1 MISGAI
7 FRDAMISAAHNITNQ
22 RDAVNAL
29 NVFPVPDGDTGTNM
43 SMTIT
48 SARKELERLP
58 DDVAVSKVAK
68 TTSSAMLRGARGNS
82 GVILSLIF
90 RGIAKGL
97 KGQDEMDAR
106 SLILAL
112 SYGVESAYKA
122 VMTPTEGTILTVVRK
137 ATQAGAQFG
146 TENKEASFAEVF
158 EHVIEGA
165 KEALAETPELLP
177 VLKKAGVVDAGGQG
191 LVLVFEGM
199 QSVFKDG
206 VVIPNTSDSEPQEQE
221 NVIRR
226 EAAAEPKND
235 APSNSESAVSN
246 NADLLTSGT
255 LEFIYCVELLVL
267 RDHSVSKDPT
277 ALKAYLESIGDQLTV
292 KVEPDLIK
300 VHVHTNDPG
309 RAMNQALKYG
319 VLGKVAVRN
328 MDRPEKDDLV
338 QKADLH
344 QYHTEP
350 ERTDTESEETP
361 GAVEP
366 VEITKEVG
374 FVSVAA
380 GDGIAALF
388 REIGVDVVVSGGQTM
403 NPSTEDILNAV
414 EQVPASTV
422 FVLPNNKNIIM
433 SAEQVISLSSRK
445 VIVLPTRTIP
455 QGVTALVHYNPD
467 LSVEE
472 NHLEMSRSLD
482 TVSTAQVTFA
492 ARDSVIDGLKIKEG
506 QMLGMENGAI
516 TVVDDRALT
525 AAWKITRHLCNRK
538 TTMVTIYYGEG
549 ATEEEAA
556 ELETMVRDKFKDL
569 ETAVIPGGQPVYSY
583 IISVE

>member
-1 MISGAI
+1 MISGKV
-7 FRDAMISAAHNITNQ
+7 FRDAMISAAQNITNQ

-48 SARKELERLP
+48 AARKELERLP
-58 DDVAVSKVAK
+58 DDVTVEKVAK

-97 KGQDEMDAR
+97 KGQTEVGAREM
-106 SLILAL
+106 ILAL

-122 VMTPTEGTILTVVRK
+122 VMTPTEGTILTVVRL
-137 ATQAGAQFG
+137 ATQAGARYG
-146 TENKEASFAEVF
+146 TEHKDAPFEEVF

-165 KEALAETPELLP
+165 REALAETPELLP

-191 LVLVFEGM
+191 LVMVFEGM
-199 QSVFKDG
+199 QSVFRDG
-206 VVIPNTSDSEPQEQE
+206 VIIPNTSDSEPQEQE
-221 NVIRR
+221 NVHRR
-226 EAAAEPKND
+226 EAAAAE
-235 APSNSESAVSN
+235 ESSGETAEAASG
-246 NADLLTSGT
+246 LT
-255 LEFIYCVELLVL
+255 FAYCTELLVL
-267 RDHSVSKDPT
+267 RDHSNTKDPK
-277 ALKAYLESIGDQLTV
+277 ALQAYLESIGDQLFV
-292 KVEPDLIK
+292 AVDPDYIQI
-300 VHVHTNDPG
+300 HVHTNDPG

-319 VLGKVAVRN
+319 VLGDISIRN
-328 MDRPEKDDLV
+328 MNQPVSEEQIARFDIHRHHK
-338 QKADLH
+338 
-344 QYHTEP
+344 EP
-350 ERTDTESEETP
+350 EIKAETAVQRAES
-361 GAVEP
+361 AA
-366 VEITKEVG
+366 ITKDVG

-380 GDGIAALF
+380 GDGIGDMF

-414 EQVPASTV
+414 ESVPASTV

-433 SAEQVISLSSRK
+433 AAEQVIALSSRN

-455 QGVTALVHYNPD
+455 QGIAALLHFDPD
-467 LSVEE
+467 APIEA
-472 NHLEMSRSLD
+472 NHLEMARSLD
-482 TVSTAQVTFA
+482 SVSTVQVTFA
-492 ARDSVIDGLKIKEG
+492 ARDSVVDGMKIKEG

-516 TVVDDRALT
+516 TVVEDDALT
-525 AAWKITRHLCNRK
+525 AAYKATRHLCNRK
-538 TTMVTIYYGEG
+538 TSMVTIFFGEG

-556 ELETMVRDKFKDL
+556 ELETMLQDKYKGL

>member
-1 MISGAI
+1 
-7 FRDAMISAAHNITNQ
+7 MISAAYNITNQ

-58 DDVAVSKVAK
+58 DDVTVDKVAK

-90 RGIAKGL
+90 RGITKGL
-97 KGQDEMDAR
+97 KGKEEIDSRDM
-106 SLILAL
+106 ILAL

-122 VMTPTEGTILTVVRK
+122 VMTPTEGTILTVVRL
-137 ATQAGAQFG
+137 ATQAGARYG
-146 TENKEASFAEVF
+146 TEHKEAPFDEVF

-165 KEALAETPELLP
+165 RDALAQTPELLP

-191 LVLVFEGM
+191 LLLVFEGM

-206 VVIPNTSDSEPQEQE
+206 VIVENTSDSEPQEQE
-221 NVIRR
+221 NVVRR
-226 EAAAEPKND
+226 EKAPAPKEEAAEDASVPAAAGGEP
-235 APSNSESAVSN
+235 
-246 NADLLTSGT
+246 LTSGT
-255 LEFIYCVELLVL
+255 LEYLYCVELLVM
-267 RDHSVSKDPT
+267 RDPAAKKDPT

-292 KVEPDLIK
+292 KVDPELIK

-319 VLGKVAVRN
+319 VLAKAAVNN
-328 MDRPEKDDLV
+328 MDRPENDPL
-338 QKADLH
+338 QKVDLH
-344 QYHTEP
+344 QYHSEP
-350 ERTDTESEETP
+350 ERLADESEETT
-361 GAVEP
+361 GTVAP

-374 FVSVAA
+374 FVSVSA

-388 REIGVDVVVSGGQTM
+388 QDIGVDIVVSGGQTM

-433 SAEQVISLSSRK
+433 AAEQVAALSTRK

-455 QGVTALVHYNPD
+455 QGVTALIHYNPD

-482 TVSTAQVTFA
+482 TVDTAQVTFA
-492 ARDSVIDGLKIKEG
+492 ARDSVVDGLKIKEG

-516 TVVDDRALT
+516 TVVEDSALT
-525 AAWKITRHLCNRK
+525 AAYKITRHLCNRK
-538 TTMVTIYYGEG
+538 TTMVTIFYGEG
-549 ATEEEAA
+549 ATEEEAT
-556 ELETMVRDKFKDL
+556 ELETMIRDKFKDL